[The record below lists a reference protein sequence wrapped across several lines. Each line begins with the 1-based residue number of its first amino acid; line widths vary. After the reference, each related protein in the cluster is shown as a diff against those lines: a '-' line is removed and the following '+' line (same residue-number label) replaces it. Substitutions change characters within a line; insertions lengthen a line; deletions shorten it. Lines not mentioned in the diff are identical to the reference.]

1 MFLWWLC
8 GEATLAWLK
17 INEMNNGMDNGM
29 DNEMDNEEKPVEKD
43 DEYKEMASWK
53 GNTLIDVTGYAFC
66 HCHALGH

>member
-1 MFLWWLC
+1 
-8 GEATLAWLK
+8 
-17 INEMNNGMDNGM
+17 MDNGM